1 MKPRP
6 VGCWPPPMTP
16 LDEPVDQIEAQGRTR
31 VPTRGSQVG
40 DRRAPRRR
48 PGSWDWAVPP
58 SNHRYLHGRLSHSE
72 LDLVDAGHFTW
83 EDAADQD
90 AEIVAGWWTG
100 GHRRA

>member
-1 MKPRP
+1 
-6 VGCWPPPMTP
+6 MTP

-58 SNHRYLHGRLSHSE
+58 SNHRYLHERLPKSK